1 MDPNFCT
8 SGNLPVPFV
17 IHIDATG
24 LMRYAK
30 QIVGGTSVTYDRVS
44 AIKFSLNYN
53 KVVLVLDMPS
63 NQALAILVMDL
74 IYGNIL
80 L

>member
-1 MDPNFCT
+1 
-8 SGNLPVPFV
+8 
-17 IHIDATG
+17 
-24 LMRYAK
+24 
-30 QIVGGTSVTYDRVS
+30 VTYDRVT

-53 KVVLVLDMPS
+53 KIVVVLDMPS
-63 NQALAILVMDL
+63 NQALAILVLDL

>member
-1 MDPNFCT
+1 M
-8 SGNLPVPFV
+8 
-17 IHIDATG
+17 
-24 LMRYAK
+24 
-30 QIVGGTSVTYDRVS
+30 GGTTVTYDRVT

-53 KVVLVLDMPS
+53 KVALVLDMPS